1 MNDLNDPIRGGDLTI
16 NSAALN
22 ENYLANPTGK
32 ELNFITRPVERIRAE
47 LRNTPM
53 GADKVMLYASLSCLS
68 LVALSVPIFLVAW
81 MALPKDASSGLMIP
95 IRLLLGLGISI
106 VGLGVFTVGL
116 AGMPIGWLFGK
127 AYEGIKALKNRNK

>member
-1 MNDLNDPIRGGDLTI
+1 MNDLNNLNRGVDLTI
-16 NSAALN
+16 DSAAHN

-53 GADKVMLYASLSCLS
+53 GADKIMLYASLACLS
-68 LVALSVPIFLVAW
+68 LVAVSVPIFLVAW
-81 MALPKDASSGLMIP
+81 MALPKTASSGLMIP
-95 IRLLLGLGISI
+95 IRLILGLGIGI

-127 AYEGIKALKNRNK
+127 AYEGIKFLKNRNA

>member
-1 MNDLNDPIRGGDLTI
+1 MNDLNNLNRGGDLTI
-16 NSAALN
+16 DSAAHN

-53 GADKVMLYASLSCLS
+53 GADKVMLYASLACLS
-68 LVALSVPIFLVAW
+68 LVAVSVPIFLVAW
-81 MALPKDASSGLMIP
+81 MALPKTASSGLMIP
-95 IRLLLGLGISI
+95 IRLLLGLGIGI

-127 AYEGIKALKNRNK
+127 AYEGIKSLKNRNK

>member
-1 MNDLNDPIRGGDLTI
+1 
-16 NSAALN
+16 
-22 ENYLANPTGK
+22 
-32 ELNFITRPVERIRAE
+32 
-47 LRNTPM
+47 

-127 AYEGIKALKNRNK
+127 AYEGIKALKNRNMYTTSIDYETTSSMCSIVNHYTPTHQGQGRDI